1 MAKAILFSKFA
12 VEKFPILGRV
22 VNRIY
27 FGPMKKIIYT
37 LLAVLGFGAVSCE
50 EHGAEMPMYACPAP
64 EYIPSDDV
72 DGGRESSEEGEA
84 DRESL

>member
-1 MAKAILFSKFA
+1 MVILLCKFA
-12 VEKFPILGRV
+12 VEKYPILGRV

-64 EYIPSDDV
+64 EYVPSDDAD
-72 DGGRESSEEGEA
+72 DGGECSEEGEA
-84 DRESL
+84 HGESL